1 VADQK
6 MKFFSEGKLMNKL
19 IAVLI
24 AGAFAFGSTA
34 AMAQGGV
41 APGGMGGGDKTPP
54 QPVDQSQLKADRAK
68 AKAAYAN
75 MTPEEKAAYK
85 KQKAAQRQKDL
96 QEQGAQATPNP
107 PTTAAQTQALK
118 AQKGTPKEIQT
129 PQQRQDA
136 LKAAEKAPGAGGGGG
151 N

>member
-1 VADQK
+1 
-6 MKFFSEGKLMNKL
+6 MNKL
-19 IAVLI
+19 IALLI
-24 AGAFAFGSTA
+24 AGTFALGSVA
-34 AMAQGGV
+34 AMAQTPAI

-54 QPVDQSQLKADRAK
+54 EPVDAAKLKAQREA

-96 QEQGAQATPNP
+96 QLQGNQATPNP
-107 PTTAAQTQALK
+107 PTTAAQTNALK
-118 AQKGTPKEIQT
+118 AQKGTPKELTT
-129 PQQRQDA
+129 PAQRQNA
-136 LKAAEKAPGAGGGGG
+136 LKDAEKAPGAGGGG